1 MTWTPVISLKEILVG
16 TIDATVADL
25 IIWSSIEVEGI
36 SGANSVKVI
45 LNGEGEMVKLEISP
59 ETIKEEKSIIED
71 LIVAAHND
79 AKAKLKDMIAQ
90 ESARIIAE
98 QGFENFSAAKT
109 KAAKFLNAEKKGCLP
124 NNFEVERK
132 LIQHYKIFHYKSH
145 SNLIYSMRSIALIIM
160 QLFNNYQPFLV
171 GSVAN
176 GTASKSS
183 KINIHLT
190 SDNLEEIIH
199 VLEKNKIC
207 TKQICIPIKYP
218 HLNQ

>member
-1 MTWTPVISLKEILVG
+1 MFDT
-16 TIDATVADL
+16 
-25 IIWSSIEVEGI
+25 
-36 SGANSVKVI
+36 
-45 LNGEGEMVKLEISP
+45 
-59 ETIKEEKSIIED
+59 
-71 LIVAAHND
+71 
-79 AKAKLKDMIAQ
+79 KAKLKDMIAQ

-98 QGFENFSAAKT
+98 QGFENFSAAKA
-109 KAAKFLNAEKKGCLP
+109 KAAKFLNVEKKGCLP
-124 NNFEVERK
+124 NNSEVERK

-199 VLEKNKIC
+199 VLEKNKIFYKSC
-207 TKQICIPIKYP
+207 ERQLKINKKINKKYMGLELNYHNSNIELTIFSYRESKHAPISRIDNKP
-218 HLNQ
+218 MKRIKIKKLEKLLAHSLPAI